1 MTALARFAL
10 VGLVLPVLMGAGPA
24 ARVVVKGQGTVL
36 RETPIVVEVRL
47 PIEPGSYVL
56 FDSIGKSVVIGSVY
70 RDGGKTYL
78 ACVLPQVPAAGD
90 LDYSLVAFDEAVE
103 HSFRADRI
111 GPRFHALASALEV
124 ALGDQPFTTYQAPEG
139 LKPYFFPL
147 IGPTGNPF
155 TRAYPMKD
163 VPGEKHDHPHQ
174 KSLWFTHGN
183 VNGIDFWAE
192 AKGHGSIRETS
203 RSLVT
208 ATPALGQ
215 LKTTD
220 DWVAP
225 DGKVVCTDERTVRL
239 YRSIASGVRYLDFDI
254 TIKADH
260 GPVTFGDTKEGMFG
274 VRVASSMDVDAK
286 KGGKITN
293 SDGLNDAA
301 AWGKPATWVDY
312 TGPVEGE
319 TVGIAILNHPSSFR
333 HPTTWH
339 VRTYG
344 LFAANPFGWH
354 DFGLKKPGDHTIPAG
369 ESIHFGYRVILHK
382 GDTASAALPAAYE
395 AYAKPPTVEVL
406 KGE

>member
-1 MTALARFAL
+1 MTARARFAL
-10 VGLVLPVLMGAGPA
+10 VGVVLPVLLGAGPA
-24 ARVVVKGQGTVL
+24 ARVVVKGQGTLL

-47 PIEPGSYVL
+47 PVEPGPYVL
-56 FDSIGKSVVIGSVY
+56 LDSARKSISSASVF
-70 RDGGKTYL
+70 REGGATYL
-78 ACVLPQVPAAGD
+78 ACVLPRVPASGED
-90 LDYSLVAFDEAVE
+90 VYSLITFAQAGPISVGGD
-103 HSFRADRI
+103 RA
-111 GPRFHALASALEV
+111 GPQFHATASALEV
-124 ALGDQPFTTYQAPEG
+124 DLGGQPFTTYQAPEG

-147 IGPTGNPF
+147 IGPTGKLF
-155 TRAYPMKD
+155 TRAYPMKE
-163 VPGEKHDHPHQ
+163 VPGEKRDHPHQ
-174 KSLWFTHGN
+174 KSLWFTHGK
-183 VNGIDFWAE
+183 VNEIDFWSE

-208 ATPALGQ
+208 AISALGQ
-215 LKTTD
+215 LRTTD

-225 DGKVVCTDERTVRL
+225 DGKVVCTDERVVRFF
-239 YRSIASGVRYLDFDI
+239 STSQVRYLDFDI

-293 SDGLNDAA
+293 SDGLTDAA

-354 DFGLKKPGDHTIPAG
+354 DFGLKKSGDHTIPAG

-382 GDTASAALPAAYE
+382 GDTASAALAEAYE
-395 AYAKPPTVEVL
+395 GYAKPPTVEVI